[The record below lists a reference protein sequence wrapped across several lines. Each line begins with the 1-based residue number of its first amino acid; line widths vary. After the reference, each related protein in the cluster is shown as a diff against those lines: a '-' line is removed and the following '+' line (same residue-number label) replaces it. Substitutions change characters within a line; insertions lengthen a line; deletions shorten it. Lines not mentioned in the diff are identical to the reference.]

1 MKSNGDEV
9 ASITPSSGSGGEDHH
24 AEGGDYLGTAHGQK

>member
-9 ASITPSSGSGGEDHH
+9 ASITPSSRAGGEDYR
-24 AEGGDYLGTAHGQK
+24 AEGGDYFGTAHGQK